1 MSKENQALQDR
12 FRSVCM
18 DYIMR
23 FCEKHDL
30 NFEGWVADRV
40 GETAEI
46 SDMLLDFSDIRFD
59 VDTEQV
65 VGKIETWWDYSY
77 GLAMLECPKTINYRS
92 WCAGA
97 PVPYSQEQLNKIH
110 QAHNDV
116 ITAKQVLEDL
126 LNGGN
131 Y

>member
-97 PVPYSQEQLNKIH
+97 PVPYSQEQLNKISL
-110 QAHNDV
+110 AHNDV
-116 ITAKQVLEDL
+116 ETAKQVLEDL
-126 LNGGN
+126 LNGGD

>member
-1 MSKENQALQDR
+1 MSKENQARQDR

-30 NFEGWVADRV
+30 NFDGWVGDRV
-40 GETAEI
+40 GGTAEI
-46 SDMLLDFSDIRFD
+46 GDMLLDFSDIRFD

-65 VGKIETWWDYSY
+65 VGKIEKWWDYSY

-97 PVPYSQEQLNKIH
+97 PVPYSQEQLNKIS

-116 ITAKQVLEDL
+116 ETAKQVLEDL
-126 LNGGN
+126 LNGGD

>member
-30 NFEGWVADRV
+30 NFEGWVGDRV
-40 GETAEI
+40 GGTAEI
-46 SDMLLDFSDIRFD
+46 GVMLLDFSDIRFD

-65 VGKIETWWDYSY
+65 VGKIEKWWDYSY

-97 PVPYSQEQLNKIH
+97 PVPYSQEQLNKISL
-110 QAHNDV
+110 AHNDV
-116 ITAKQVLEDL
+116 ETAKQALEDL
-126 LNGGN
+126 LNGGD

>member
-1 MSKENQALQDR
+1 MSKENQARQDR

-30 NFEGWVADRV
+30 NFEGWVGDRV
-40 GETAEI
+40 GGTAEI
-46 SDMLLDFSDIRFD
+46 GDMLLDFSDIRYD
-59 VDTEQV
+59 IDTEQK
-65 VGKIETWWDYSY
+65 GGTIEKWWDYSY

-97 PVPYSQEQLNKIH
+97 PVPYSQEQLNKIR
-110 QAHNDV
+110 QAHNEV
-116 ITAKQVLEDL
+116 LTAKQVLEDL
-126 LNGGN
+126 LNGGD

>member
-1 MSKENQALQDR
+1 
-12 FRSVCM
+12 M

-30 NFEGWVADRV
+30 NFEGWVGDRV
-40 GETAEI
+40 GGTAEI
-46 SDMLLDFSDIRFD
+46 GDMLLDFSDIRYD
-59 VDTEQV
+59 IDTEQK
-65 VGKIETWWDYSY
+65 VGTIEKWWDYSY

-97 PVPYSQEQLNKIH
+97 PVPYSQEQLNKIS

-116 ITAKQVLEDL
+116 ETAKQVLEDL
-126 LNGGN
+126 LNGGD